1 MHGGIVS
8 NTKVGKEKMMKMV
21 HMAGLIE
28 KTQGEGMRGVL
39 SGVLPHTKPMAARKV
54 VDSVMKVRGDKPK
67 TLPRTLGQVPFAGKK
82 Y

>member
-8 NTKVGKEKMMKMV
+8 NTKVGKEKMVKMG

-28 KTQGEGMRGVL
+28 KTQGEGVKAAL
-39 SGVLPHTKPMAARKV
+39 SGILVDTKPRAKV

-67 TLPRTLGQVPFAGKK
+67 TIPRTLGQVPYSGKK

>member
-1 MHGGIVS
+1 MHGKIIS
-8 NTKVGKEKMMKMV
+8 NTKVGRDKGVKMA

-28 KTQGEGMRGVL
+28 NTQGAGARGVL
-39 SGVLPHTKPMAARKV
+39 SGVLVNTKPRSKI

-67 TLPRTLGQVPFAGKK
+67 TMPRTLGQIPYAGKK